1 VEKLNK
7 YELRYLINEEAQ
19 LMHHH
24 TMYRMDPLDEGILD
38 TAIEGI
44 KSLGTSIALAIP
56 GLDAYVG
63 QALTGQKILAIT
75 KAINEMGTSIG
86 GSNNILE
93 HIASGG
99 PEWQNTLR
107 DIQSLPEKL
116 RDKLRGHFNEL
127 LKMVKDLVMILLQ
140 TYDSIIAGP
149 LAAAAGAATAGLG
162 AAAVEAIT
170 NALTAGAA
178 FVAKIT
184 DPEQIIFG
192 LGSKI
197 AGYLDK
203 IFDFL
208 HGESRSGIV
217 RGADAGDNFMKILIS
232 NPFEAFSR
240 LGQIYDAL
248 HNPGVNV
255 FTDVKHGVKD
265 AAMNYAKQKS
275 GLDFGNFGANDDFE
289 LTDDMMVAESRKRKL
304 NNHLGPVLNESRM
317 LKLAGIK

>member
-1 VEKLNK
+1 MEKLNK

-19 LMHHH
+19 LMHYHN
-24 TMYRMDPLDEGILD
+24 MYRMDPLDEGVVD
-38 TAIEGI
+38 TAIAGL

-56 GLDAYVG
+56 GLDVYVG
-63 QALTGQKILAIT
+63 NALTSKKILDIVS
-75 KAINEMGTSIG
+75 AINEMGASIG

-99 PEWQNTLR
+99 AEWENTLNE
-107 DIQSLPEKL
+107 IQSLPEALRNKL
-116 RDKLRGHFNEL
+116 KGEFNKLL
-127 LKMVKDLVMILLQ
+127 SMIKDLVMTLLQ
-140 TYDSIIAGP
+140 TYDSVIAVP
-149 LAAAAGAATAGLG
+149 VAAAAGAATAGLG

-170 NALTAGAA
+170 NALTAAA
-178 FVAKIT
+178 SFVAKIT

-192 LGSKI
+192 LGAKI

-208 HGESRSGIV
+208 HGENRSGIV
-217 RGADAGDNFMKILIS
+217 KGSDAGDNFMKILIS
-232 NPFEAFSR
+232 NPLEAFSR

-255 FTDVKHGVKD
+255 FTNVKHGLKD
-265 AAMNYAKQKS
+265 AAKEKLLA
-275 GLDFGNFGANDDFE
+275 NFGANDDDFQ
-289 LTDDMMVAESRKRKL
+289 LTPSMMAESRNRKL
-304 NNHLGPVLNESRM
+304 NNHQGPVLNEARM